1 MRKTSKTKLDKCL
14 SIILVPHSTNEV
26 KTIKIT
32 SVHNKLY
39 ILSTIALTFT
49 ICIGL
54 YFASIIHTN
63 NNLKIALDEAN
74 KKNKKQATLLA
85 QNAEQISTLLEREE
99 QYAKNISD
107 FSDKYKQ
114 MTENFVD
121 ESMESFTASRGS
133 GGRSFIENASELRNI
148 LDHLQ
153 EINTSEDSGVVN
165 KLSDSEKKLQTY
177 IESFPTLWPASG
189 RISSPFGYRSDPF
202 NSSEKRHQG
211 IDIAAS
217 EGDNI
222 KASANGKVILS
233 AYNGNYGNCII
244 INHNNGITTLYAHA
258 SSLIAKEGQTVKK
271 GDVIAKVG
279 STGRST
285 GPHLH
290 FEVRINGT
298 PEDPIK
304 YLDKK

>member
-1 MRKTSKTKLDKCL
+1 MRKTSKTKRDKCL
-14 SIILVPHSTNEV
+14 SIILVPHSTNEI

-32 SVHNKLY
+32 SVRYKLY
-39 ILSTIALTFT
+39 ILSTIAVTFT

-63 NNLKIALDEAN
+63 KALKSALDEAN
-74 KKNKKQATLLA
+74 NKNKEQTTLLA
-85 QNAEQISTLLEREE
+85 QNAQQISDLLEREK
-99 QYAKNISD
+99 QYSKNISD
-107 FSDKYKQ
+107 FSEKYKQ

-121 ESMESFTASRGS
+121 KNMENVTASRGS
-133 GGRSFIENASELRNI
+133 SGRSFIENASELKKI
-148 LDHLQ
+148 LEHLQ
-153 EINTSEDSGVVN
+153 EINDSKDSDVTN

-177 IESFPTLWPASG
+177 IEYFPTLWPANG
-189 RISSPFGYRSDPF
+189 IISSPFGYRADPF

-211 IDIAAS
+211 IDIAAQYG
-217 EGDNI
+217 ENI
-222 KASANGKVILS
+222 KASASGKVILS

-271 GDVIAKVG
+271 GDIIAKVG

-298 PEDPIK
+298 PEDPVK